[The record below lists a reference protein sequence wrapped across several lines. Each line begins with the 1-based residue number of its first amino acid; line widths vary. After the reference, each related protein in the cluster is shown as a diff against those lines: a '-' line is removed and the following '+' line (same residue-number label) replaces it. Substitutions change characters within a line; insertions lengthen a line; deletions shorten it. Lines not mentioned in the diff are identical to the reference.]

1 MIIDSPIISGS
12 YLSTGSLSQT
22 GNVSITGSL
31 TATAGISGSFSGSG
45 ADLFGIPATGIT
57 GLNLSQIASGSA
69 SASVSPNNGFVVNT
83 NTKISGSTQITGS
96 LGVTGSFSVSGSTG
110 TVFSSNADSLLI
122 TGSLVVTG
130 STIITGSLSVSGSIT
145 GSLEGTASYSLFAL
159 TSSYSLG
166 GSGFPFSGSAVITGS
181 LLVSGSAQITGSLSV
196 SGSISASLFGT
207 ASQATSASYALTA
220 SYLLGYISPFPFTGS
235 AAITGSLIV
244 TGSVAISTLTTG
256 SGVRYVIADQNGL
269 LSAQTASAAIFTTQQ
284 VVSTAGQT
292 TFPITNGYATGYVT
306 VFVNGTK
313 LSADE
318 YVDTSGTNIIFL
330 TGSTA
335 GDNVEF
341 QKYLPAAGV
350 SNNTLR
356 STNYFTATTG
366 QTDFTVN
373 YTPGLIDIFYNG
385 AKLDNTEYT
394 AANGTS
400 ITLATASAAGDRL
413 EVDVYSYQVGAFSG
427 IGGTGAANQLAYFN
441 TSNSITGSNA
451 FTVSGSAV
459 IITGSLTV
467 SGSGTF
473 TNIGPAVFSGS
484 VTAVGGFSG
493 SFSGNADSAS
503 LAQNSLLLQGTG
515 SIGFATT
522 ASLLAVSSSQ
532 QQISASLLTLTAS
545 YTALSS
551 SYTALSGSYNTY
563 SSSVSTRTTQ
573 IEQVYAT
580 TGSNSFRANQSI
592 TGSLVVSST
601 ITAQTLVVQTVTS
614 SILYSSGSNV
624 FGNQLANTQT
634 FTGSV
639 NITGSVSLVGAI
651 TQINANTTSSFA
663 GIVGINNNAPSNQLH
678 IVGIDGSNFT
688 DGIRVARNGTP
699 SQYATLNMAGGT
711 YNFLATN
718 TTTGAPGFAWLT
730 SQTGTSTTSSMVLNG
745 SGYLG
750 IGNASPSEFLTIGDS
765 TNTSASRRAI
775 TLGGSG
781 YGNPGNP
788 NTGSNGD
795 KVILF
800 NSATGASGDMRLGV
814 GTLGD
819 LWYKS
824 SVYHRFFVNNF
835 DGSAVIEV
843 MRIAS
848 GSIGIGTS
856 TPSNTLQV
864 VSSNINGGIYNTNS
878 GGDSIGMIPFQR
890 TNAGNFFGLSRN
902 GQMSIFAFP
911 SASVFS
917 IGTQNANDMI
927 FGTNDTERIR
937 ITSAGVLTFTG
948 AATFSGNTMALTG
961 ANPGI
966 TLTGSQTNL
975 YCYLSLNAGT
985 ASNAIYT
992 LANSYATTGPYIA
1005 GALAIIGSSSAG
1017 ISISS
1022 THASGGIRFYSADT
1036 IRMTIPSS
1044 GGLYVSTDTASSPG
1058 GVAGLSNIF
1067 NPYNDGQWAL
1077 ALQNNA
1083 STNASARGLGI
1094 KFGNTFNNA
1103 SNEFIW
1109 CIEGTT
1115 VRFYVDSDGGIRNYS
1130 ANNSNLSDERV
1141 KKDIVPLESYWDK
1154 FKNIGIVKFKY
1165 KDQSH
1170 EDYNIGVIAQQVES
1184 IAPEFVSTD
1193 GFGQT
1198 PDDGIPLKSIYTE
1211 DLHTATIKVLQE
1223 AMAKIE
1229 ELQEKL
1235 QRNNIN

>member
-1 MIIDSPIISGS
+1 
-12 YLSTGSLSQT
+12 
-22 GNVSITGSL
+22 
-31 TATAGISGSFSGSG
+31 
-45 ADLFGIPATGIT
+45 
-57 GLNLSQIASGSA
+57 
-69 SASVSPNNGFVVNT
+69 
-83 NTKISGSTQITGS
+83 
-96 LGVTGSFSVSGSTG
+96 
-110 TVFSSNADSLLI
+110 
-122 TGSLVVTG
+122 
-130 STIITGSLSVSGSIT
+130 
-145 GSLEGTASYSLFAL
+145 
-159 TSSYSLG
+159 
-166 GSGFPFSGSAVITGS
+166 
-181 LLVSGSAQITGSLSV
+181 
-196 SGSISASLFGT
+196 
-207 ASQATSASYALTA
+207 
-220 SYLLGYISPFPFTGS
+220 
-235 AAITGSLIV
+235 
-244 TGSVAISTLTTG
+244 
-256 SGVRYVIADQNGL
+256 VIADQNGL

-292 TFPITNGYATGYVT
+292 TFPITNGYSTGYVT

-318 YVDTSGTNIIFL
+318 YVDTSGTDIVFL

-366 QTDFTVN
+366 QTNFSVN

-385 AKLDNTEYT
+385 AKLDNTEYI

-451 FTVSGSAV
+451 FTVSGSAI
-459 IITGSLTV
+459 IITGSLIV
-467 SGSGTF
+467 SGSGTLI
-473 TNIGPAVFSGS
+473 NIGPTVFSGS
-484 VTAVGGFSG
+484 VTSTAGFSG

-503 LAQNSLLLQGTG
+503 LAQNSLLLGGTG
-515 SIGFATT
+515 SLAFATT
-522 ASLLAVSSSQ
+522 SSF
-532 QQISASLLTLTAS
+532 ATAS
-545 YTALSS
+545 
-551 SYTALSGSYNTY
+551 GSI
-563 SSSVSTRTTQ
+563 STRVTQ
-573 IEQVYAT
+573 IENVYAT

-601 ITAQTLVVQTVTS
+601 ITAQTLVVQTITS
-614 SILYSSGSNV
+614 SIEYSSGSNI
-624 FGNQLANTQT
+624 FGSQLSNTQT

-1005 GALAIIGSSSAG
+1005 GALAIIGTSSAG